1 MEEIKQKK
9 TKINKHSR
17 QKKIRR
23 NNAKLY
29 PLYKMFSWDLLCFYS
44 IEFLFYT
51 ITKGLNAS
59 EVLIISACFIIFKI
73 LMQIP
78 AVTITDIIGHKKSL
92 VIGNTLMLTY
102 IAGIILAPNIYFII
116 VACLFR
122 ALGYDIKTIVETNLL
137 YDSVSTKGG
146 EGLYTKLDSKGAG
159 WYYLLDGIICL
170 VAGYLFVFNNY
181 LPMFLCMGFVLI
193 STILSF
199 RFKDVHEVEKK
210 ENVKISKVLKE
221 YKEDLRNSVKFIVK
235 SNRMKSYILFGA
247 VFYGIIT
254 IIDIYRCDL
263 LVSKGIAEEQYSMVF
278 AILTILAGVSVTLS
292 RKVHK
297 KFRNRTITFISLIYI
312 TCCTTV
318 GIVGN
323 INNTITIPI
332 IIIMYTIMKM
342 ATSMWYVIEY
352 KYLKNFTTKE
362 IRNKITFTYELINGI
377 ITSICAIIGSLIL
390 HRFEVNQAFLLVS
403 LAAIIGIVLTLDYMR
418 TRFGLRPKEYKKEDI
433 EFKL

>member
-1 MEEIKQKK
+1 M
-9 TKINKHSR
+9 
-17 QKKIRR
+17 
-23 NNAKLY
+23 
-29 PLYKMFSWDLLCFYS
+29 
-44 IEFLFYT
+44 
-51 ITKGLNAS
+51 
-59 EVLIISACFIIFKI
+59 V
-73 LMQIP
+73 
-78 AVTITDIIGHKKSL
+78 
-92 VIGNTLMLTY
+92 
-102 IAGIILAPNIYFII
+102 

-137 YDSVSTKGG
+137 YDSVSTNGG

-193 STILSF
+193 STILSS

-210 ENVKISKVLKE
+210 ENVKISEVLKE
-221 YKEDLRNSVKFIVK
+221 YKDDLKNSIKFIVK

-278 AILTILAGVSVTLS
+278 AILTILAGVAVTLS

-297 KFRNRTITFISLIYI
+297 KFKNRTITFISLIYI
-312 TCCTTV
+312 VCCTTV

-342 ATSMWYVIEY
+342 ASSMWYVIEY

-377 ITSICAIIGSLIL
+377 ITSICAIIGSLLL
-390 HRFEVNQAFLLVS
+390 HRFKVNQAFLLVS
-403 LAAIIGIVLTLDYMR
+403 LVAIIGIVLTLDYMR